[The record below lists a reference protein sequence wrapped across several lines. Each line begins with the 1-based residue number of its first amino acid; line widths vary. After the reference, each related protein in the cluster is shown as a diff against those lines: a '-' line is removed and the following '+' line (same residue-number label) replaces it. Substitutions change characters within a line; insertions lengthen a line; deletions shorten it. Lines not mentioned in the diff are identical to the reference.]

1 MLYQCIK
8 RFRWLTKSD
17 NFDQL
22 VRFFRV
28 LRKKVSG
35 FGAASR
41 PLRLNFDWQESLL
54 SNPISTLIFQA
65 VMKLLTN
72 PNGGDGNPRPGVMIP
87 IPQYPLYSA
96 SLAEYNMDQVSV
108 VLEALE
114 KLLSIFCHFWILG
127 ILIFAQ
133 NSVCSSRRLWMRKT
147 TTFRQCLV
155 STLLC
160 GKKVK
165 MSRVCLPARASS

>member
-1 MLYQCIK
+1 M
-8 RFRWLTKSD
+8 
-17 NFDQL
+17 
-22 VRFFRV
+22 
-28 LRKKVSG
+28 SG

-155 STLLC
+155 STLLS
-160 GKKVK
+160 GKKVNILSPSQSK
-165 MSRVCLPARASS
+165 LLKAPCFCTFLCSACLCVLSLIYLKRLSIF